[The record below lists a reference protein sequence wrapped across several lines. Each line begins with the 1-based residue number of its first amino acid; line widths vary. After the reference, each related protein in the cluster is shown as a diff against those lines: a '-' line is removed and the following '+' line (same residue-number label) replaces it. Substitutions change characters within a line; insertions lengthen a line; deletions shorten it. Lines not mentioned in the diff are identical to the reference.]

1 MQARIARGPHVT
13 LGIAEPATPEQVR
26 AAFLELTKRF
36 HPARFGRLAPDVQR
50 MATEVF
56 LGIKGAH
63 DSVLKALGAPTRRGA
78 AFKSGSMP
86 QLDDHSPTGPLA
98 AVRPGAT
105 HPPAVPIA
113 EPRATGSQ
121 RLAIP
126 RTLTPT
132 QRPPISQPATPR
144 TLTPTSRP
152 PQTSAPSA
160 PTPPSPA
167 QAPRPTASRA
177 ASPPPADDEF
187 SSETVRHFGVP
198 PAAAWSERAAYQDA
212 LDLLGAR
219 DWAAAK
225 TALNALATRVPQSRP
240 YKALLSYARGRELQ
254 AAGKREEAVREY
266 ERALQLDP
274 AMPQAKLALAEL
286 ARK

>member
-1 MQARIARGPHVT
+1 MQARIARGPHFT

-78 AFKSGSMP
+78 AFKSGSMSALEILP
-86 QLDDHSPTGPLA
+86 AAKSTGSIPT
-98 AVRPGAT
+98 VRPAGT
-105 HPPAVPIA
+105 QPPGGVPTPQA
-113 EPRATGSQ
+113 SAAGSQ
-121 RLAIP
+121 PLTMP

-132 QRPPISQPATPR
+132 RPPIAARTVTPS
-144 TLTPTSRP
+144 SRP
-152 PQTSAPSA
+152 PQPA
-160 PTPPSPA
+160 PTPPAPTSA
-167 QAPRPTASRA
+167 QAPRPATARPA
-177 ASPPPADDEF
+177 VPQPEDLSPPTE
-187 SSETVRHFGVP
+187 RHAGVP
-198 PAAAWSERAAYQDA
+198 AAWNERAAYQDA

-240 YKALLSYARGRELQ
+240 YKALLSYARGREMQ
-254 AAGKREEAVREY
+254 AAGKRDEAAREY

-286 ARK
+286 TRK